1 MQEIEELKKMREL
14 EIERAGKAMR
24 DAEEAEERKLRED
37 LEKKNKQIRD
47 NKSANQRGNLAL
59 AKERQLQEEK
69 KKIEEDIKQIERKKL
84 VSNQES

>member
-1 MQEIEELKKMREL
+1 MREL

-37 LEKKNKQIRD
+37 LEKKNKLIKD
-47 NKSANQRGNLAL
+47 NKRANQRGNLAL

-84 VSNQES
+84 VNNQES

>member
-1 MQEIEELKKMREL
+1 MREL